1 MCTVK
6 VKSGEPCRDGPGQE
20 VGSLLQQRR
29 DHEPEGV
36 EEREGVPRGVLVLR
50 LVDLGPYRPDRPS
63 GVAAEQRLVDG
74 VWKIVALVGFYFF
87 SFSLLVVKVFAFG
100 PIPDLCK
107 CFTLLR

>member
-1 MCTVK
+1 MFTEK
-6 VKSGEPCRDGPGQE
+6 VKRAEPCRDGPGQE

-50 LVDLGPYRPDRPS
+50 LVDLGPYRPDWPS

-74 VWKIVALVGFYFF
+74 VWKIAALEGLQF
-87 SFSLLVVKVFAFG
+87 
-100 PIPDLCK
+100 
-107 CFTLLR
+107 

>member
-1 MCTVK
+1 MFTEK
-6 VKSGEPCRDGPGQE
+6 VKRAEPCRDGSGQE

-63 GVAAEQRLVDG
+63 GVAAEQRLVVG
-74 VWKIVALVGFYFF
+74 VWKIAALFF
-87 SFSLLVVKVFAFG
+87 FLVVKAFACG
-100 PIPDLCK
+100 PIPVLCK
-107 CFTLLR
+107 GFTLLR